1 MIRFSRNLSLATCLV
16 FGMVAAAF
24 AQMDGGPMDDGDMGE
39 HDGSPPMLVLMPPPD
54 AEKPEGVEM
63 SEDPEEAFHQMF
75 DIFFDMM
82 DQDGNGELNPD
93 ELRGR
98 HIYGGSRTAGP
109 PVSFDLRG
117 VAVNCGHIQDSMSR
131 SRRLCTDQRRPSR
144 LADRRQRLRCHG
156 EALEQPSIH
165 RASSSA
171 VAARQRDNR
180 LTFSRTMFGLSFVC
194 TPTQTASVGRMWDAA
209 NSKASSGSLR
219 PAAMIL

>member
-39 HDGSPPMLVLMPPPD
+39 HDGPPPMLVLMPPPD

-75 DIFFDMM
+75 GIFFDMM

-109 PVSFDLRG
+109 LVSL
-117 VAVNCGHIQDSMSR
+117 
-131 SRRLCTDQRRPSR
+131 
-144 LADRRQRLRCHG
+144 
-156 EALEQPSIH
+156 
-165 RASSSA
+165 
-171 VAARQRDNR
+171 
-180 LTFSRTMFGLSFVC
+180 
-194 TPTQTASVGRMWDAA
+194 
-209 NSKASSGSLR
+209 
-219 PAAMIL
+219 